1 MMNTV
6 YHVKIFSFFPSCVVP
21 IETGGIGVNWM
32 PNGCTRLGNPETH
45 IMWTNLDFVTV
56 WASHGPHLQ
65 PHCPLFLKQLS
76 EKSTKS
82 YTNGYKPWENQ
93 IASTEMLTHVRLE
106 GQRLFFLVCICCSVV
121 VINIMWS
128 MLMSMYFYAFYFVLF
143 EVFFKI
149 WIFSQ
154 NFLLLTLLPLIECEP
169 ELINHLHEKLHG
181 LS

>member
-1 MMNTV
+1 MMITV
-6 YHVKIFSFFPSCVVP
+6 CHVKIFSFFPSCVAP

-32 PNGCTRLGNPETH
+32 LNSCTRLGNPEAY
-45 IMWTNLDFVTV
+45 IMWINQDFVTI
-56 WASHGPHLQ
+56 WASHGPHPQ

-82 YTNGYKPWENQ
+82 YTNGCKPWENQ
-93 IASTEMLTHVRLE
+93 IASTEILTHVRLE
-106 GQRLFFLVCICCSVV
+106 GQRLFFLCLICCLVV

-128 MLMSMYFYAFYFVLF
+128 MFMSTFYFVLF
-143 EVFFKI
+143 EGVFKL

-154 NFLLLTLLPLIECEP
+154 NFLLLTSLHLIECEP